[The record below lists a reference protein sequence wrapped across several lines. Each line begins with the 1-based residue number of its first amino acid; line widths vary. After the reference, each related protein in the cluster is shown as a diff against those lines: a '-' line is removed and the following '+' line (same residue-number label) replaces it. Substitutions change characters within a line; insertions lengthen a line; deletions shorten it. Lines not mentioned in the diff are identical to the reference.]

1 MSEIQ
6 QLLTTYNDLE
16 EEMKRFSSLVKEV
29 MTSVSMH
36 EFVPE
41 KLNQEMMQSIME
53 LDTKQ
58 KKCMKQYKEADLGDT
73 PPKKMSIMRDQIEK
87 RMNEDRKVEY
97 LEAIKSSFLSLYAED
112 ADVDSKL
119 ESFKEKIQTINT
131 DKYPLEKC
139 LVYIRPFAVFL
150 TMIKSDDPV
159 KAIEQ
164 VPVLND
170 YFGSALVAHITIS
183 KDIKLGEGAADFTL
197 DGEDSDQ
204 FKDSAV
210 EDKSVQ
216 SAESVEDEADT
227 AEQIPVEE
235 PADVEEVEEVEE
247 VVEEDTEEETE
258 VAEDDTEAEADVEE
272 DFAEEEEAEEVE
284 APVAQAE
291 EVEEAPASKPSKPK
305 KPKKVDL
312 KALLAEDN
320 FKESKLDD
328 QELKDME
335 EARKQGKKGKRDSS
349 FLKLKTTGSLGGR
362 F

>member
-87 RMNEDRKVEY
+87 RMNENRKVEY

-112 ADVDSKL
+112 EDVNSKL

-235 PADVEEVEEVEE
+235 PAEEEEIVEE
-247 VVEEDTEEETE
+247 TEEETE

-272 DFAEEEEAEEVE
+272 DSVEEEETEEVE

-291 EVEEAPASKPSKPK
+291 EVEEAPASKASKPK